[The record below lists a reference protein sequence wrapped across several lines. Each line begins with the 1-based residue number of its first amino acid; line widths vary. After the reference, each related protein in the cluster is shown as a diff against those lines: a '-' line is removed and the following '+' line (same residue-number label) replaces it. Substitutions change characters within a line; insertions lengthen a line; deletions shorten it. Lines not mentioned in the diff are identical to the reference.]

1 MSATDESVTEEP
13 VTDERRQDTNLA
25 ATATAPIRNLV
36 ETAQE
41 AAADYAPGG
50 DRPLRHYLAT
60 MATYAG
66 VVTTIATVGKLRGHQ
81 LPERLPWSDVA
92 LITVATHK
100 LSRLIAKESVT
111 SPLRAPFT
119 RYQGVSGPAELAEE
133 VKGTGKAKAIGE
145 LLTCPFCL
153 AVWCATGLTAGM
165 VFAPRQ
171 TRLAATVLTAVA
183 GSDTLQFVYARAEQA
198 AH

>member
-1 MSATDESVTEEP
+1 MSATQGSDQNNGIAS
-13 VTDERRQDTNLA
+13 
-25 ATATAPIRNLV
+25 TATAPIRNLV
-36 ETAQE
+36 DAVQE
-41 AAADYAPGG
+41 AAADYAPPGE

-66 VVTTIATVGKLRGHQ
+66 TVVTIATVGKLRGHQ
-81 LPERLPWSDVA
+81 LPERLPWGDVA
-92 LITVATHK
+92 LVTVATHK
-100 LSRLIAKESVT
+100 LARLIAKESVT

-153 AVWCATGLTAGM
+153 AVWCATGFTAGM
-165 VFAPRQ
+165 VLAPRQ
-171 TRLAATVLTAVA
+171 TRLAATVMTAVA
-183 GSDTLQFVYARAEQA
+183 GSDTLQLLYAKAEQA
-198 AH
+198 VH

>member
-1 MSATDESVTEEP
+1 MTSTDGTVNDTETHSGP
-13 VTDERRQDTNLA
+13 
-25 ATATAPIRNLV
+25 TAPLRRL
-36 ETAQE
+36 ADAAKE
-41 AAADYAPGG
+41 ASADYSP
-50 DRPLRHYLAT
+50 DEHRPLRHYLAT

-66 VVTTIATVGKLRGHQ
+66 AVTTVALVAKLRGRQ
-81 LPERLPWSDVA
+81 LPERLAWGDVA

-119 RYQGVSGPAELAEE
+119 RYEGVSGPAELAED
-133 VKGTGKAKAIGE
+133 VKGTGKSKAIGE

-153 AVWCATGLTAGM
+153 AVWSATAFTGGM
-165 VFAPRQ
+165 ILAPRP
-171 TRLAATVLTAVA
+171 TRAAATVLTAVA
-183 GSDTLQFVYARAEQA
+183 GSDTLQLVYAKLEQS